1 MMSNLFIFYKKNI
14 TNSRIII
21 FAQSYIEAKETLFA
35 LNNYADIEYN
45 LNEYRLQMV
54 DTDKLYEELH
64 LKDYEGYPY
73 ILTEENYERLS
84 KYIEN
89 KTFSQLHNT
98 QILTK
103 KRAEFLSGGEE
114 NKFQSTQEF
123 IETLKNNAEHKESL
137 RNEILSMFKNI
148 GEVWYAPITRQYS
161 KMICDDIIYGR
172 SRYEVIET
180 YNKLLNDKL
189 IYDRG
194 MKPSLLI
201 EKYPNYSE
209 EDINR
214 YIKFRN
220 YIKEHNI
227 KQLPIITDY

>member
-1 MMSNLFIFYKKNI
+1 MSNLFIFYKKNK
-14 TNSRIII
+14 TDKRVII

-35 LNNYADIEYN
+35 LNNYADIEYD
-45 LNEYRLQMV
+45 LNEYRLQIV

-73 ILTEENYERLS
+73 ILTEENYNHLVN
-84 KYIEN
+84 YIEN
-89 KTFSQLHNT
+89 KTFSNIHNT

-103 KRAEFLSGGEE
+103 KRAEWWSGSDK
-114 NKFQSTQEF
+114 NNFPSTQEF
-123 IETLKNNAEHKESL
+123 IEVLKNNAEHKEAL
-137 RNEILSMFKNI
+137 RNEICSMFKNI
-148 GEVWYAPITRQYS
+148 GEVWYARITRKYS
-161 KMICDDIIYGR
+161 KLICEDIIYGR

-189 IYDRG
+189 ICDKWG
-194 MKPSLLI
+194 TPSLLI
-201 EKYPNYSE
+201 ENYPNYTQ
-209 EDINR
+209 EDIDR
-214 YIKFRN
+214 YIKFKN